1 MGTVYLVWQDE
12 EYQGPDGQVRT
23 ARVAWLARDVADEEG
38 VRRQYL
44 AYLGRRPMVT
54 ADLIWEMRELYPDL
68 EIDWDAIRQELWRA
82 AVVTDVRTL
91 TDDEL
96 ATRLRALSRE
106 RGLSLLDLGA
116 HISSTRNVVA
126 ELEHLLRET
135 ATVARIERTS
145 GSIYRYM
152 REKHPEYAYCLLKVR
167 LFLEGRWA
175 ELEAVKAA
183 EPAGL
188 EAGLNAAGYSEQRR
202 FYERMLARYEAGAPL
217 IE

>member
-1 MGTVYLVWQDE
+1 MVYLVWHDE

-23 ARVAWLARDVADEEG
+23 ARVAWLAQDVPDADG

-68 EIDWDAIRQELWRA
+68 YVDWDAIRQELWRTVA
-82 AVVTDVRTL
+82 VTDVRTL
-91 TDDEL
+91 SDDEL
-96 ATRLRALSRE
+96 ATRLRALARE

-116 HISSTRNVVA
+116 RISSTRNVVA

-135 ATVARIERTS
+135 ATIARIERTS
-145 GSIYRYM
+145 GSIYRYL

-188 EAGLNAAGYSEQRR
+188 EAGLNAAGYPVQRR
-202 FYERMLARYEAGAPL
+202 FYERVLERYETGAPL
-217 IE
+217 TD